1 MDVGSGWFLEN
12 KLILWDLFCLVI
24 FIKIKKKK
32 ASQTCVC
39 KVRNVKR

>member
-32 ASQTCVC
+32 QVGLVCV
-39 KVRNVKR
+39 KSAL

>member
-32 ASQTCVC
+32 QVRLVCV
-39 KVRNVKR
+39 KSAM

>member
-1 MDVGSGWFLEN
+1 MDVGSAWFLEN

-32 ASQTCVC
+32 SKSDLCV
-39 KVRNVKR
+39 